1 MLTKYRQYCKLVTM
15 KNIKNYSIKAVALET
30 GLTMFVIR
38 AWEKRYNAVVPKRT
52 ETNRRIYSSEDVEKL
67 KLLYKATQKGRSIR
81 NIANLSLED
90 LQEIVTPNQED
101 LNNSKEPKAGTGTN
115 DLDEQ
120 LNLLMKAIEELDSE
134 RFEKELN
141 NASIN
146 FSKPQ
151 MLELIIIPLMKR
163 IGNCWADGTLRVVHE
178 HMVSVIVSSFLLNLK
193 ETYKIPNNAPK
204 IIFSTP
210 LGQLHELGALVAGAA
225 AASVGW
231 KVIYLGK
238 NLPSTELIAAS
249 EKLNVKC
256 IGLSLVYPPSD
267 PDLKRELSKLKS
279 LSSKVKIFAGG
290 RSAITYSDV
299 LKDLNAKITINLNDF
314 KKELQ
319 ELTYE

>member
-1 MLTKYRQYCKLVTM
+1 
-15 KNIKNYSIKAVALET
+15 
-30 GLTMFVIR
+30 
-38 AWEKRYNAVVPKRT
+38 
-52 ETNRRIYSSEDVEKL
+52 
-67 KLLYKATQKGRSIR
+67 
-81 NIANLSLED
+81 
-90 LQEIVTPNQED
+90 
-101 LNNSKEPKAGTGTN
+101 
-115 DLDEQ
+115 
-120 LNLLMKAIEELDSE
+120 
-134 RFEKELN
+134 
-141 NASIN
+141 
-146 FSKPQ
+146 
-151 MLELIIIPLMKR
+151 MKR

-210 LGQLHELGALVAGAA
+210 IGQQHELGALVAGAA

-231 KVIYLGK
+231 KVIYLGT

-279 LSSKVKIFAGG
+279 LSSKVKIFVGG

-314 KKELQ
+314 KRELQ
-319 ELTYE
+319 ELTYV